1 MNALD
6 ILRRDHQRV
15 QSLIAKVEDALDEGN
30 ASAFAGV
37 VEQLDD
43 ALNLHCRITEE
54 VFYNELE
61 GFDEVREVIADGRET
76 HRRIDEVVNA
86 LKENEPIWIGQ
97 DNRIAVI
104 KELMRQHVTQEEDL
118 GPEAERLLGAT
129 ALQEM
134 SYEMDEIRTHQS
146 ATDSM
151 IYPASRLGPKPI

>member
-15 QSLIAKVEDALDEGN
+15 QSLIAKVEDTLEKGN

-37 VEQLDD
+37 VQRLDD
-43 ALNLHCRITEE
+43 ALKLHFRIAED

-61 GFDEVREVIADGRET
+61 GFDEVRQVIADARET
-76 HRRIDEVVNA
+76 RRRIDKVVNS
-86 LKENEPIWIGQ
+86 LKENEPIWVGQ
-97 DNRIAVI
+97 DARIAVI
-104 KELMRQHVTQEEDL
+104 KELISQYVSHEEDL
-118 GPEAERLLGAT
+118 ALKAERLLGAT

-151 IYPASRLGPKPI
+151 IYPASRVGPEPI

>member
-15 QSLIAKVEDALDEGN
+15 QSLIAKVEDTLDEGN
-30 ASAFAGV
+30 ASAFAGLV
-37 VEQLDD
+37 QKLDD
-43 ALNLHCRITEE
+43 ALKLHFRITEE

-61 GFDEVREVIADGRET
+61 GFDEVRQLIADGRET
-76 HRRIDEVVNA
+76 HRRIDEVVDS

-104 KELMRQHVTQEEDL
+104 KELMRQHITQEGDL

-134 SYEMDEIRTHQS
+134 SYEMDEISTHQS

>member
-6 ILRRDHQRV
+6 ILRRDNQRV
-15 QSLIAKVEDALDEGN
+15 QSLIAKVDDTLDDGN

-43 ALNLHCRITEE
+43 ALKLHFRIAED

-61 GFDEVREVIADGRET
+61 GFDEVRQLIADARQT
-76 HRRIDEVVNA
+76 HRRIDEVVNS

-104 KELMRQHVTQEEDL
+104 KELMRQHITQEEDL
-118 GPEAERLLGAT
+118 GPKAERLLGAT

-146 ATDSM
+146 ATDSL

>member
-15 QSLIAKVEDALDEGN
+15 QSLIAKVEDTLDEGN

-37 VEQLDD
+37 VQRLDD
-43 ALNLHCRITEE
+43 ALKLHFRIAED

-61 GFDEVREVIADGRET
+61 GFNEMRELIADARAT
-76 HRRIDEVVNA
+76 DRRIDEVMKSV
-86 LKENEPIWIGQ
+86 KENGPVWIGQ
-97 DNRIAVI
+97 EARITMI
-104 KELMRQHVTQEEDL
+104 RELVLRHVAQEE
-118 GPEAERLLGAT
+118 GMAPEAERLLGAT

-151 IYPASRLGPKPI
+151 IYPASRLGPTPI

>member
-15 QSLIAKVEDALDEGN
+15 QSLIAKVEDTLDKGN

-37 VEQLDD
+37 VQKLDD
-43 ALNLHCRITEE
+43 ALKLHFRIAED

-61 GFDEVREVIADGRET
+61 GFDEVRELIADGRET
-76 HRRIDEVVNA
+76 HRRIDEVVNS

-97 DNRIAVI
+97 DNRFAVI
-104 KELMRQHVTQEEDL
+104 KELMRQHITQEEDL

>member
-15 QSLIAKVEDALDEGN
+15 QSLIARVEDTFDEGN
-30 ASAFAGV
+30 ASTFAGV
-37 VEQLDD
+37 VERLDD
-43 ALNLHCRITEE
+43 ALKLHFRITEE
-54 VFYNELE
+54 LFYNELD
-61 GFDEVREVIADGRET
+61 GFDEVREGIADARET
-76 HRRIDEVVNA
+76 HRRIDEVVSS

-104 KELMRQHVTQEEDL
+104 KELMRQHVTQEENL

-146 ATDSM
+146 AIDSL

>member
-15 QSLIAKVEDALDEGN
+15 QSLIARVEDTFDEGN
-30 ASAFAGV
+30 ASTFAGV
-37 VEQLDD
+37 VERLDD
-43 ALNLHCRITEE
+43 ALKLHFRITEE
-54 VFYNELE
+54 VFYNELD
-61 GFDEVREVIADGRET
+61 GFDEVREGIADARET
-76 HRRIDEVVNA
+76 HRRIDEVVSS

-146 ATDSM
+146 ATDSL

>member
-15 QSLIAKVEDALDEGN
+15 QSLIAKVEDTLDEGN

-37 VEQLDD
+37 VQKLDD
-43 ALNLHCRITEE
+43 ALKLHFRIAED

-61 GFDEVREVIADGRET
+61 GFDEVRQLIADARET
-76 HRRIDEVVNA
+76 HRRIDEVVNS

-104 KELMRQHVTQEEDL
+104 KELMRQHITQEEDL
-118 GPEAERLLGAT
+118 GPKAERLLGAT

-151 IYPASRLGPKPI
+151 IYPARRLGPKPI

>member
-15 QSLIAKVEDALDEGN
+15 QSLIAKVEDTLDEDN
-30 ASAFAGV
+30 ASAFAGLV
-37 VEQLDD
+37 QKLDD
-43 ALNLHCRITEE
+43 ALKLHFRIAEN

-61 GFDEVREVIADGRET
+61 GFDEVRQVIADARET
-76 HRRIDEVVNA
+76 HRRIDEVVNP

-104 KELMRQHVTQEEDL
+104 KELMRQHITQEEDL

>member
-15 QSLIAKVEDALDEGN
+15 QNLIAKVEDTLDKGKAN
-30 ASAFAGV
+30 AFAGE
-37 VEQLDD
+37 VEKLDD
-43 ALNLHCRITEE
+43 ALKLHFRITEE

-61 GFDEVREVIADGRET
+61 SFDQVRELIADARET
-76 HRRIDEVVNA
+76 HRRIDEVVSSF
-86 LKENEPIWIGQ
+86 KENEPLWVGQ
-97 DNRIAVI
+97 DTRIAFI
-104 KELMRQHVTQEEDL
+104 KELVRQHVSQEDDL
-118 GPEAERLLGAT
+118 ASAAERLLGAT

-146 ATDSM
+146 ATDSL